1 MIEPWISIT
10 VFGAFFQNLRSA
22 LQKKAASNLT
32 TLGASYTRFLFALP
46 FAIIYLI
53 FLNKY
58 LGYLI
63 PTPSIGFFFYCV
75 TGGMAQ
81 IVFTILL
88 ISLFGRRN
96 FAVGTVFSKTEL
108 IQVAILGYLIL
119 GEPLTINELFALL
132 VTTFGVVML
141 AVKDTGNSFDGVLK
155 QFFNSSTI
163 WGLGSGA
170 ALGLSV
176 VLYRAA
182 ALSLEYDGSFVMRAA
197 FTLVVA
203 LLVQSVCLGLVIH
216 FRERKTIPQMFFHW
230 KESLAVGIAGIIAS
244 IAWFTAFTMHSVA
257 QVRAVGQIE
266 LVFTF
271 LASVVIFKEKS
282 SVFEVFGMTLI
293 VVGIIFMIAS

>member
-1 MIEPWISIT
+1 MIEPWILIT
-10 VFGAFFQNLRSA
+10 IFGAFFQNLRSA
-22 LQKKAASNLT
+22 LQKKAVSNLG

-46 FAIIYLI
+46 FAIIYLV

-63 PTPSIGFFFYCV
+63 PTPSMEFFFYCV
-75 TGGMAQ
+75 TGGVAQ
-81 IVFTILL
+81 IIFTILL
-88 ISLFGRRN
+88 ISLFGQRN

-108 IQVAILGYLIL
+108 VQVAILAYLIL
-119 GEPLTINELFALL
+119 GEPLSIKELFALL
-132 VTTFGVVML
+132 ITTFGVVML
-141 AVKDTGNSFDGVLK
+141 AVKDTAGLFHGSLK
-155 QFFNSSTI
+155 SFFNSSTI

-182 ALSLEYDGSFVMRAA
+182 ALSLEYDGSYIMRAA

-203 LLVQSVCLGLVIH
+203 LMVQSIFLGLFIH
-216 FRERKTIPQMFFHW
+216 VREKKTIPQMFFYW
-230 KESLAVGIAGIIAS
+230 KGSLAVGLAGIIAS

-271 LASVVIFKEKS
+271 LASVLIFKEKS
-282 SVFEVFGMTLI
+282 SILEVFGMTLI
-293 VVGIIFMIAS
+293 VVGILFMISS